1 MNVFRRINQALKAEI
16 IPSEPIAI
24 DGNPANDL
32 RYGSELVRQ
41 EGWAYP
47 SWYGLHSNPFDPLM
61 TRTPDGRT
69 VSYTQLYATQPWVF
83 ATVMRYLTFMQLVPP
98 KVYRRNDDG
107 SKTRLRTK
115 DHPLAA
121 AVEKPW
127 RGGNGN
133 DLVASILMPLL
144 VHGNAA
150 VEVESGAG
158 DAVRFIPRD
167 WRNLSPQMI
176 AAHYISGWTFEDE
189 RFDEART
196 ITAERMLHVAWAA
209 PCGPIGVSPLSAL
222 GVTLSSEIAAQLYGL
237 YTFKNMARPPSAIKA
252 DAEFFGGLEQEE
264 RDAILAD
271 FREQITARYSG
282 PENAGVPALLP
293 PGLDWTQVGHTAQ
306 EAVLIEQ
313 RKLNREEVEGVYLMP
328 PPLVGQLDHATYS
341 NIETQKQMGY
351 ADTLGP
357 QAVKIAQAI
366 TTQVA
371 QDLLGEDDVFVEIDL
386 NGVLRGSQA
395 ERMAQYERGFNIG
408 IYTRNEIRA
417 MENLDRIMDDPT
429 ADMYFVQ
436 ANNMRPASQLDDTN
450 EAESSNS

>member
-1 MNVFRRINQALKAEI
+1 MNRFQKINSAFKASLFGD
-16 IPSEPIAI
+16 PGPIAI
-24 DGNPANDL
+24 DGKPENDL
-32 RYGSELVRQ
+32 RYGSELVKRD
-41 EGWAYP
+41 WAYP
-47 SWYGLHSNPFDPLM
+47 SWYGLHSNFGPVI
-61 TRTPDGRT
+61 TSTPDGRT
-69 VSYTQLYATQPWVF
+69 VSYTQLYATQPWVY

-98 KVYRRNDDG
+98 KVYRVGDDG
-107 SKTRLRTK
+107 SKTRLRPK
-115 DHPLAA
+115 DHPLAKA
-121 AVEKPW
+121 IAHPW
-127 RGGNGN
+127 RKGNAN
-133 DLVASILMPLL
+133 DLMASILMPML

-150 VEVESGAG
+150 IEVDSGAG
-158 DAVRFIPRD
+158 DALRFIPRD
-167 WRNLSPQMI
+167 WRNLAPQQI
-176 AAHYISGWTFEDE
+176 AAHYVSGWSFEDE
-189 RFDEART
+189 AFDEVKT
-196 ITAERMLHVAWAA
+196 ITAERMLHVAWAS
-209 PCGPIGVSPLSAL
+209 PCGVIGVSPLSAL

-237 YTFKNMARPPSAIKA
+237 HNFQNMATPSMVVQT

-271 FREQITARYSG
+271 FREQIAARYSG
-282 PENAGVPALLP
+282 PTNAGIPALMP
-293 PGLDWTQVGHTAQ
+293 PGLEVKPFSHTAQ